1 MDRINEIWPKWHTE
15 EPIGQGAYGR
25 VFKVRRE
32 ELGEVFYS
40 AVKVIRIPQDEGE
53 IREMVSDGM
62 TSQSIQS
69 YYQSI
74 VKGLMNEIRVL
85 DTLKSAGNVVN
96 IEEFEVRERE
106 DGIGWEVFIRMELLE
121 NLDLY
126 RRNHPMGPRE
136 AAKLGADISSAL
148 DYCEKSRII
157 HRDIKPSNLFVD
169 GYGNFKLGDF
179 GIARQMEKTQSTL
192 SRKGTEMYMAPEV
205 CLGESGSSYNVD
217 IYSLGLVMYRLLNRN
232 RMPFEPLPSEKEAL
246 LPRDKES
253 ALLRRIQKE
262 PFPAPADADDE
273 LGRIIL
279 KACEPDRT
287 RRYQHA
293 GEMRRDL
300 ENWFRKQEA
309 ETGFREEEESWK
321 VFPQETAEADTAG
334 TSEPSGAQNRD
345 FQEEKT
351 VSVFTERQEQPK
363 QAEPQT
369 TAAEAEPEPEPVSEP
384 EKGPEPKPVSGQETE
399 QASGPDMTPGFQFRS
414 RTEPGE
420 GEKNGTGESRKKKP
434 WRALGIAAL
443 LVVALV
449 IFFVNRT
456 RVPSEEEA
464 REILQ
469 ETGLDEELFT
479 ELPLTGTQEEIGNWL
494 TEAGYEYEDS
504 DMGISFTAGDW
515 QGSIYSGYLDL
526 TWNSQEAGEADRA
539 TYNAL
544 IGYFEN
550 GDFYEMYTSEETEDQ
565 YNCGDDTNNF
575 SVTYGRPAGSLSV
588 SRQEIPEM
596 DTASIDIQPQ
606 VIAECPVS
614 SLEEACQWLD
624 ENGYSYTE
632 TGTPGVEI
640 PAFAEEVIDIS
651 FYDDFTSTF
660 FYIQASNTEEV
671 YETCVEQMEEYL
683 GVSGE
688 QSDRDNGGGW
698 RLDMDGRI
706 ISIDYTASYK
716 AVSIDFAQ

>member
-53 IREMVSDGM
+53 IREMISDGM

-136 AAKLGADISSAL
+136 TAKLGADISSAL

-300 ENWFRKQEA
+300 ENWFRKQKA
-309 ETGFREEEESWK
+309 ETGFRAEEESRK

-334 TSEPSGAQNRD
+334 TSEPSGAQDRD

-363 QAEPQT
+363 QAEPQM

-384 EKGPEPKPVSGQETE
+384 EE
-399 QASGPDMTPGFQFRS
+399 GPDMTPGFPFRS
-414 RTEPGE
+414 RMVPGE
-420 GEKNGTGESRKKKP
+420 GEKNGTGDSRKKKP
-434 WRALGIAAL
+434 WWALGIAAL

-464 REILQ
+464 RETLQ

-479 ELPLTGTQEEIGNWL
+479 ELPLTGTREEIGNWL
-494 TEAGYEYEDS
+494 TEAGYEYEEDS
-504 DMGISFTAGDW
+504 EGELVFTAGNWWGRIHDTNL
-515 QGSIYSGYLDL
+515 SL
-526 TWNSQEAGEADRA
+526 TWSHGRAGEPDR
-539 TYNAL
+539 TISNAL
-544 IGYFEN
+544 LGYFNN
-550 GDFYEMYTSEETEDQ
+550 GDFEEIYMEESDGSPGYYYTYGDETNNYTIQ
-565 YNCGDDTNNF
+565 YNNED
-575 SVTYGRPAGSLSV
+575 GSLSV

-624 ENGYSYTE
+624 ENEYSYTE
-632 TGTPGVEI
+632 TDTPGVEI

-651 FYDDFTSTF
+651 FYEDFTSTF

-698 RLDMDGRI
+698 SLDMDGRI